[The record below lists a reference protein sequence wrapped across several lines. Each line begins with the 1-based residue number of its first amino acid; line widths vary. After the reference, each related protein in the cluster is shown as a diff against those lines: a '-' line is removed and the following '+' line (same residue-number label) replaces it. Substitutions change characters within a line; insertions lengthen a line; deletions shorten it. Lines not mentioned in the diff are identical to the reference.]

1 MPTEILTEIE
11 ARVIGSLIEKEKTT
25 PDYYPMTVNGLMNAC
40 NQKSNRDPVVA
51 YDERTID
58 SALESL
64 RDKKFACRV
73 TGSDMRVP
81 KHKQIFTQSY
91 NFTPS
96 EIAVVCVLLLRGPQ
110 TLGEIRGRTGRIY
123 EFKDLLEVEEAL
135 QGLIN
140 REEPLVAKLPR
151 LQGRDPR
158 YAHLFCGEVKIIEEN
173 NEPVETDKDK
183 ISKLELLVE
192 ELKGEIADLK
202 NQFSEFKKQF
212 E

>member
-1 MPTEILTEIE
+1 MPKEILTETE

-40 NQKSNRDPVVA
+40 NQKSNREPVVS

-58 SALESL
+58 STLEQL

-81 KHKQIFTQSY
+81 KHKQIFTQAF
-91 NFTPS
+91 NFSLP
-96 EIAVVCVLLLRGPQ
+96 EIALVCVLLLRGPQ

-123 EFKDLLEVEEAL
+123 DFKDLGEVDNTL

-140 REEPLVAKLPR
+140 REEPLVTKLPR
-151 LQGRDPR
+151 FQGRDPR
-158 YAHLFCGEVKIIEEN
+158 FAHLLCGEVKVEEEK
-173 NEPVETDKDK
+173 NEQFETDKEK
-183 ISKLELLVE
+183 IAKLESIVE
-192 ELKGEIADLK
+192 ELKGEIADIK
-202 NQFSEFKKQF
+202 NQFAEFKKQF